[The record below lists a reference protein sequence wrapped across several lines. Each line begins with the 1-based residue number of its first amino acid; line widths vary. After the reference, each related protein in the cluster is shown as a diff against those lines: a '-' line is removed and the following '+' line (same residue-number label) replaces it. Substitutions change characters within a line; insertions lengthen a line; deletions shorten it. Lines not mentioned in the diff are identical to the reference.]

1 MEKEINPLLSDDPQV
16 TTNISDIHPPKQR
29 EVVQQNL
36 LSRRQRN
43 HILVLGTVMIHKLR
57 PYRSE
62 SFKTTVVFVVADC
75 FVVLTLFIY
84 LFIYLLTYSS
94 LNLPDCVLFHPGKSC
109 RAGEGFTRGKKS

>member
-1 MEKEINPLLSDDPQV
+1 MLPE
-16 TTNISDIHPPKQR
+16 QR
-29 EVVQQNL
+29 QIVQQNL
-36 LSRRQRN
+36 LSRRLRN
-43 HILVLGTVMIHKLR
+43 RILVLGTVMIRQLR

-62 SFKTTVVFVVADC
+62 SFKATVVFFVADC

-94 LNLPDCVLFHPGKSC
+94 LNLPDCFLFHPGKSC

>member
-16 TTNISDIHPPKQR
+16 TSNISDIHLPKQR
-29 EVVQQNL
+29 EIVQQNL

-62 SFKTTVVFVVADC
+62 SFKATVVFFVADC
-75 FVVLTLFIY
+75 FVVLTLFTCIY
-84 LFIYLLTYSS
+84 LFICQRIYL
-94 LNLPDCVLFHPGKSC
+94 FIHH
-109 RAGEGFTRGKKS
+109 